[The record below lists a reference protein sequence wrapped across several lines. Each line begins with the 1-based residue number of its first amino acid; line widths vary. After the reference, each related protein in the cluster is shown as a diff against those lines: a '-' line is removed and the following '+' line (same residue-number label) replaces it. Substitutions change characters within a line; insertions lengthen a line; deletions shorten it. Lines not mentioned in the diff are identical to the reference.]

1 MKRRTFSR
9 NVIGAATLAGVTPL
23 FSQAIASNP
32 YIRLGAHLLEKI
44 DTPEAWIGKLKEN
57 NYRAAYCPVKPGA
70 PSEEIK
76 AYKAAAVKQGI
87 VISEVGVWI
96 NLISPDDQIR
106 KEAINRTIEGLY
118 LAEEIGANCCVNVS
132 GSKNP
137 NHWAGPHKDN
147 LTEDTFNEIV
157 ETSRRVLDEVKPKRT
172 FFALE
177 PMPWAYPDSADNYLK
192 LLKAIDRKHFGVH
205 LDPMNLIVSPQQFY
219 KSGDLIKDCF
229 KKLGPHIRSC
239 HGKDIVLREDI
250 YTPQLTECRPGLG
263 SMDYAT
269 FLRELSKLKDIPLM
283 MEHLDTTEE
292 YNLAAHYIRSVGKKE
307 GIEV

>member
-1 MKRRTFSR
+1 MKRRTFNR

-23 FSQAIASNP
+23 FSHVMAVKP
-32 YIRLGAHLLEKI
+32 YVRLGAHLFEKI
-44 DTPEAWIGKLKEN
+44 DSPESWIGKLKEKS
-57 NYRAAYCPVKPGA
+57 YRAAYCPVQPGA
-70 PSEEIK
+70 TTEEIK
-76 AYKAAAVKQGI
+76 AYEVEAKKEDI

-96 NLISPDDQIR
+96 NLISANDQIR
-106 KEAINRTIEGLY
+106 KDAISKTIEGLY

-137 NHWAGPHKDN
+137 DHWAGPHKDN

-157 ETSRRVLDEVKPKRT
+157 ETSRKILDEVKPKRT

-192 LLKAIDRKHFGVH
+192 LLKAIDRKQFGVH
-205 LDPMNLIVSPQQFY
+205 LDPMNLIVSPQLFY

-229 KKLGPHIRSC
+229 RKLGPYIRSC

-263 SMDYAT
+263 AMDYAT

-283 MEHLDTTEE
+283 MEHLDSTEE